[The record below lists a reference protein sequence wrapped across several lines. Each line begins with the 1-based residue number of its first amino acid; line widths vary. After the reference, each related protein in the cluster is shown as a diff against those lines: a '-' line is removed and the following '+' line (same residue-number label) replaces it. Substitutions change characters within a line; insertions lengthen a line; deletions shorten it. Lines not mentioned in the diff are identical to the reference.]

1 MQPQN
6 TPTIQPGCSEG
17 LRLLQGSNTAAFG
30 LVYAPVIPTSYTKGI
45 GGVKVRKSSPDNAG
59 CHLPTAAAT
68 KSTQGMQATQAQPL
82 STAPPKPLWQELQHK
97 TLQSTGAQTLLAG
110 RSPQHLHITPQIHLP
125 YKTRSPLPLE
135 GHTSPSTNLRS
146 STCGTQKPATGSC
159 KRCCLPGRAL
169 QRCLHLCQRS
179 LAGSW
184 PRELGMAAPDQ
195 VGLGHQHGA
204 ATPVR
209 DSPSSAALRPS
220 PAWHG

>member
-1 MQPQN
+1 M
-6 TPTIQPGCSEG
+6 
-17 LRLLQGSNTAAFG
+17 
-30 LVYAPVIPTSYTKGI
+30 
-45 GGVKVRKSSPDNAG
+45 RKSSPDNAG

-97 TLQSTGAQTLLAG
+97 MLQSTGAPGTASASREITTAPSHHPPNSPPLQNQKPPALG
-110 RSPQHLHITPQIHLP
+110 RAHIPQHHSLH
-125 YKTRSPLPLE
+125 
-135 GHTSPSTNLRS
+135 S
-146 STCGTQKPATGSC
+146 STCSTQKPATGSC

-169 QRCLHLCQRS
+169 RRCLHLCQRS

-184 PRELGMAAPDQ
+184 PRELGTAAPDQ

-204 ATPVR
+204 DTPVR